1 MNDIKKYT
9 REYNEW
15 ETPATSYPEQ
25 ELNNFRIHHGRY
37 NRGTYY
43 MYGIDGHI
51 FFEALKPLV
60 ITNLQEKRGKKWHNW
75 MVDDPPHWRAM
86 EIYAE
91 HSKGKVL
98 TTGLGLGLYLQALAG
113 NKKVERVVVVEKSID
128 VIRLI
133 EPLLPA
139 LPNLEIFN
147 EDFYDFIHWNN
158 TQWDTIMVDL
168 WVAHGVDE
176 KMKLFN
182 YEVIPLF
189 VELTQRYPSAELTFH
204 GFSSVSAIKHT
215 SPEMTKLVSK
225 IMGGK

>member
-1 MNDIKKYT
+1 MIDIQKYT
-9 REYNEW
+9 HEISEW
-15 ETPATSYPEQ
+15 GTPATSYPEQ

-51 FFEALKPLV
+51 FFEAVKPLV
-60 ITNLQEKRGKKWHNW
+60 ITNLQEKRGKKWCNW

-91 HSKGKVL
+91 HSTGKVL
-98 TTGLGLGLYLQALAG
+98 TTGLGLGLYLQALAK
-113 NKKVERVVVVEKSID
+113 NKNIEQVTVVEKNPD
-128 VIRLI
+128 VIKLI
-133 EPLLPA
+133 KPHLPD
-139 LPNLEIFN
+139 LPKLDILV
-147 EDFYDFIHWNN
+147 EDFYDFIRWNK

-182 YEVIPLF
+182 REVIPLF
-189 VELTQRYPSAELTFH
+189 VDLTQRYPGAELTFH
-204 GFSSVSAIKHT
+204 GFSTVSAIKHT
-215 SPEMTKLVSK
+215 SAEMTKLVGK
-225 IMGGK
+225 VMGGK

>member
-1 MNDIKKYT
+1 MIDIQKYT
-9 REYNEW
+9 HEISEW
-15 ETPATSYPEQ
+15 GTPATSYPEQ

-51 FFEALKPLV
+51 FFEAVKPLV
-60 ITNLQEKRGKKWHNW
+60 ITNLQEKRGKKWCNW

-91 HSKGKVL
+91 HSTGKVL
-98 TTGLGLGLYLQALAG
+98 TTGLGLGLYLQALAK
-113 NKKVERVVVVEKSID
+113 NKNIEQVTVVEKNPD
-128 VIRLI
+128 VIKLI
-133 EPLLPA
+133 KPHLPD
-139 LPNLEIFN
+139 LPKLDILV
-147 EDFYDFIHWNN
+147 EDFYDFIRWNK

-182 YEVIPLF
+182 REVIPLF
-189 VELTQRYPSAELTFH
+189 VDLTQRYPGAELSFH
-204 GFSSVSAIKHT
+204 GF
-215 SPEMTKLVSK
+215 
-225 IMGGK
+225 